1 MVGGSLVVADLHLGV
16 ERELLEKGF
25 KVPSQRANIESRLL
39 SLIDRTGV
47 EKVVILGDLKHSI
60 PKASWQEYA
69 EVPELVRTLED
80 HAEVV
85 LVKGNHDSTIE
96 GLLPSLRVVDSL
108 VIEDTLLVHG
118 HRRISKLDFPRILIA
133 HNHPAVEFV
142 DELGARMRE
151 KAWIELE
158 LRTEAI
164 RRLNL
169 STRPRITVMP
179 AFNELIEGVAFNREM
194 RGQGPLLREE
204 LVDMGEAR
212 VYLLDGT
219 ELGRLRELAQLL
231 QEPRLRRRAGL

>member
-16 ERELLEKGF
+16 ERELLGMGF
-25 KVPSQRANIESRLL
+25 RVPSQRANIESRLL

-47 EKVVILGDLKHSI
+47 ERVVILGDLKHSI

-69 EVPELVRTLED
+69 EVPELVSTLE
-80 HAEVV
+80 ALVEVV

-96 GLLPSLRVVDSL
+96 RLLPSLRVVDRL

-118 HRRISKLDFPRILIA
+118 HRRVSELNFSRILIA
-133 HNHPAVEFV
+133 HNHPAVEFA

-151 KAWIELE
+151 KAWMELE
-158 LRTEAI
+158 LREEAV

-179 AFNELIEGVAFNREM
+179 AFNELIEGAAFNREM

-219 ELGRLRELAQLL
+219 ELGRLRELCSELPP
-231 QEPRLRRRAGL
+231 ERRAGQ